1 MKIIADCGATKSQWR
16 VLYDDGSI
24 KELTAGGINASTM
37 SATAIAEIISE
48 ISDRISAADF
58 PAAEIYL
65 YMAGLA
71 SDGLIST
78 IHAIFAR
85 SLNVSCLEINS
96 DLLAAARAGCGH
108 SPGIAAILGT
118 GSNSCEYDGCSI
130 LRRVSSGG
138 FILGDEGSAATLGK
152 LFLSDFIKGLTPEE
166 IATDFV
172 SRFTSDYAGIVANV
186 YGRES
191 SPSGYLGSLAPF
203 IMEHYGH
210 PYIKNLVEG
219 NLRSFIRRSIKQYDT
234 GRLAVSV
241 IGSFGYALQEIF
253 TRIASEE
260 GITVSRFI
268 KAPIDA
274 LVEFHIQDAG

>member
-1 MKIIADCGATKSQWR
+1 MKIIADCGATKSQWSI
-16 VLYDDGSI
+16 LYDDGSI
-24 KELTAGGINASTM
+24 KKLTAGGINASTM

-48 ISDRISAADF
+48 ISDKISAADN

-71 SDGLIST
+71 SEELKSC
-78 IHAIFAR
+78 IHAIFSR
-85 SLNVSCLEINS
+85 SSKVSRLEIHS

-108 SPGIAAILGT
+108 APGITAILGT

-130 LRRVSSGG
+130 VRRVSSGG

-152 LFLSDFIKGLTPEE
+152 LFLSDFIKGLIPEE

-210 PYIKNLVEG
+210 PYIQKLVDD
-219 NLRSFIRRSIKQYDT
+219 NFRNFIRRSLKQYDT
-234 GRLAVSV
+234 DRLAVSV
-241 IGSFGYALQEIF
+241 IGSFGYALQDIF
-253 TRIASEE
+253 TRIAKEE
-260 GITVSRFI
+260 GIHISKFI
-268 KAPIDA
+268 KCPSEGLIKYHT
-274 LVEFHIQDAG
+274 EK